1 MELLGVGAA
10 EALVVFVITLIVVGP
25 HRFPEI
31 ARQGG
36 RYYRIARR
44 YATEV
49 TNDVR
54 GAIQELEAEVEA
66 QKEELEAVGT
76 ELSEGIQET
85 VRETRSELREIGRS
99 TGEAVSSAEPAATPQ
114 PATPQNGQAAPA
126 AQSSGTDGRA
136 LGAPAPGAARRSR
149 RTGCHT
155 ADAPRAAGGR
165 RGRTHD

>member
-10 EALVVFVITLIVVGP
+10 EALVVFVITLVVVGP

-76 ELSEGIQET
+76 ELSEGIQDT
-85 VRETRSELREIGRS
+85 VRETRSELRDIGRA
-99 TGEAVSSAEPAATPQ
+99 TGEAVSSAEPA
-114 PATPQNGQAAPA
+114 PAQEASSTRNGQAAAPAQPSTPPAPA
-126 AQSSGTDGRA
+126 ATLQTPRE
-136 LGAPAPGAARRSR
+136 LPAGDEDEAATER
-149 RTGCHT
+149 RTG
-155 ADAPRAAGGR
+155 DE
-165 RGRTHD
+165 

>member
-25 HRFPEI
+25 QRFPEI

-36 RYYRIARR
+36 RYYRVARR

-66 QKEELEAVGT
+66 QKEELTAVGA
-76 ELSEGIQET
+76 ELSEGIQNT
-85 VRETRSELREIGRS
+85 VAETRSELRDIGRS
-99 TGEAVSSAEPAATPQ
+99 TSEAVSSAAPAQPSPPRTGQASTPATTAA
-114 PATPQNGQAAPA
+114 PATPSGPA
-126 AQSSGTDGRA
+126 GA
-136 LGAPAPGAARRSR
+136 LQTPRELPAGDEDS
-149 RTGCHT
+149 
-155 ADAPRAAGGR
+155 
-165 RGRTHD
+165 

>member
-31 ARQGG
+31 ARQAG

-85 VRETRSELREIGRS
+85 VRETRSELRDIGRA
-99 TGEAVSSAEPAATPQ
+99 TGEAVSSAEPA
-114 PATPQNGQAAPA
+114 PAREAPSTQNGQAPAPAEPSTPAAPA
-126 AQSSGTDGRA
+126 APATTLQTPRELPAGDEDEA
-136 LGAPAPGAARRSR
+136 APER
-149 RTGCHT
+149 RTG
-155 ADAPRAAGGR
+155 DE
-165 RGRTHD
+165 

>member
-85 VRETRSELREIGRS
+85 VRETRSELRDIGRA
-99 TGEAVSSAEPAATPQ
+99 TGEAVSSAEPA
-114 PATPQNGQAAPA
+114 PAQEAPSTRNGQAAAPAEPSTPPAPA
-126 AQSSGTDGRA
+126 A
-136 LGAPAPGAARRSR
+136 PAATLQTPRELPAGDEDEAATER
-149 RTGCHT
+149 RTG
-155 ADAPRAAGGR
+155 DE
-165 RGRTHD
+165 

>member
-25 HRFPEI
+25 QRFPEI

-36 RYYRIARR
+36 RYFRIARR

-66 QKEELEAVGT
+66 QKDELEAVGT

-85 VRETRSELREIGRS
+85 VRETRSELRDIGRA
-99 TGEAVSSAEPAATPQ
+99 TGDAVSSAQ
-114 PATPQNGQAAPA
+114 PAPAQEASPTQNGQAAPP
-126 AQSSGTDGRA
+126 AQPSTPA
-136 LGAPAPGAARRSR
+136 APATTLQTPRELPAGDEDEAATER
-149 RTGCHT
+149 RTG
-155 ADAPRAAGGR
+155 DE
-165 RGRTHD
+165 

>member
-25 HRFPEI
+25 QRFPEI

-36 RYYRIARR
+36 RYYRVARR

-66 QKEELEAVGT
+66 QKEELTAVGA
-76 ELSEGIQET
+76 ELSEGIQNT
-85 VRETRSELREIGRS
+85 VAETRSELRDIGRS
-99 TGEAVSSAEPAATPQ
+99 TSEAVSSAAPAQPSSPRTGQASTPATTTA
-114 PATPQNGQAAPA
+114 PATPSGPA
-126 AQSSGTDGRA
+126 GA
-136 LGAPAPGAARRSR
+136 LQTPRELPAGDEDS
-149 RTGCHT
+149 
-155 ADAPRAAGGR
+155 
-165 RGRTHD
+165 

>member
-25 HRFPEI
+25 QRFPEI

-85 VRETRSELREIGRS
+85 VRETRSELRQIGRS
-99 TGEAVSSAEPAATPQ
+99 SGEAVSGAEPAPTRESAAQ
-114 PATPQNGQAAPA
+114 QNGQATPAAQPSEPAPA
-126 AQSSGTDGRA
+126 AQPA
-136 LGAPAPGAARRSR
+136 APATPAVTLQTPRELPEGDEDDPPTERR
-149 RTGCHT
+149 
-155 ADAPRAAGGR
+155 AG
-165 RGRTHD
+165 DV

>member
-36 RYYRIARR
+36 RYYRLARR

-54 GAIQELEAEVEA
+54 GAIQEIEAEVEA
-66 QKEELEAVGT
+66 QKEELEAVGA
-76 ELSEGIQET
+76 ELSEGIQNTVQET
-85 VRETRSELREIGRS
+85 QNELRGMERS
-99 TGEAVSSAEPAATPQ
+99 TRDAVAGSEPARSR
-114 PATPQNGQAAPA
+114 PATPGNGQAAPPA
-126 AQSSGTDGRA
+126 R
-136 LGAPAPGAARRSR
+136 PAPPNTLQTPRELPAGDADDSLPAERRS
-149 RTGCHT
+149 G
-155 ADAPRAAGGR
+155 D
-165 RGRTHD
+165 D

>member
-25 HRFPEI
+25 QRFPEI

-36 RYYRIARR
+36 RYYRMARR

-76 ELSEGIQET
+76 ELSEGIQST
-85 VRETRSELREIGRS
+85 VNETRSELREIGRS
-99 TGEAVSSAEPAATPQ
+99 TSEAVSSAEP
-114 PATPQNGQAAPA
+114 
-126 AQSSGTDGRA
+126 
-136 LGAPAPGAARRSR
+136 SR
-149 RTGCHT
+149 RTSTTQNGPAT
-155 ADAPRAAGGR
+155 TPTPASGATRSAPAGALQTPRELPADDAEGR
-165 RGRTHD
+165 

>member
-25 HRFPEI
+25 QRFPEI

-36 RYYRIARR
+36 RYYRMARR

-66 QKEELEAVGT
+66 QKDELEAVGT
-76 ELSEGIQET
+76 ELSQGIQNT
-85 VRETRSELREIGRS
+85 VAETRSELRDIGRS
-99 TGEAVSSAEPAATPQ
+99 TGEAVSSAEPAKRPST
-114 PATPQNGQAAPA
+114 TRNGQAATRAPA
-126 AQSSGTDGRA
+126 APRPASSSGLQTPRE
-136 LGAPAPGAARRSR
+136 LPAGDDDEPPTER
-149 RTGCHT
+149 RTG
-155 ADAPRAAGGR
+155 DE
-165 RGRTHD
+165 

>member
-25 HRFPEI
+25 QRFPEI

-36 RYYRIARR
+36 RYYRVARR

-66 QKEELEAVGT
+66 QKEELTAVGA
-76 ELSEGIQET
+76 ELSEGIQNT
-85 VRETRSELREIGRS
+85 VAETRSELRDIGRS
-99 TGEAVSSAEPAATPQ
+99 TSEAVSSAAPAQPSSPRNGQASTPATTAA
-114 PATPQNGQAAPA
+114 PATPTAP
-126 AQSSGTDGRA
+126 SGPAGA
-136 LGAPAPGAARRSR
+136 LQTPRELPAGDDEDS
-149 RTGCHT
+149 
-155 ADAPRAAGGR
+155 
-165 RGRTHD
+165 